1 MVLLLLFPGAAAA
14 PRLESAATAGTGAST
29 GSIALAASAELA
41 QRAEPKAAFGA
52 VALAELLVGAVAGV
66 SADVEARVA
75 FAAGTADLATR
86 VGIGVEGGG
95 GAGEEVMFC
104 SGI

>member
-14 PRLESAATAGTGAST
+14 PELENAATAGTGAST
-29 GSIALAASAELA
+29 GSTALAASAELA
-41 QRAEPKAAFGA
+41 QRAGPKAAFGA

-75 FAAGTADLATR
+75 FAAGTTDLVTVAD
-86 VGIGVEGGG
+86 GVGGG
-95 GAGEEVMFC
+95 GGEEVMVC